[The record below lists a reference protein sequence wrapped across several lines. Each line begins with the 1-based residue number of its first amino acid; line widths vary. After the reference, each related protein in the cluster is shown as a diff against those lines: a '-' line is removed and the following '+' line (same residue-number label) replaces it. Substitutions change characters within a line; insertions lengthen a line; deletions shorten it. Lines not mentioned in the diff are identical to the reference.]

1 MDLILGVVAVAEVVQ
16 GQGVEAEVQVEATAG
31 VQHRRE
37 VEERNDTMIVKR
49 DLAEVEAGVEERKV
63 AQGVEE
69 EAEGREMR
77 TIKNKI

>member
-16 GQGVEAEVQVEATAG
+16 GQGVEAQVQVVATAG
-31 VQHRRE
+31 VQHRGE
-37 VEERNDTMIVKR
+37 MEERNDTMIVKR

-63 AQGVEE
+63 EQGVEE